1 MKRMNFEIDDRKE
14 IIDDLNK
21 KLRDAK
27 EEIKSKI
34 LKMSDDL
41 FQNQSSRS
49 TRLLTSELIKNN
61 FGMNFWEEAKKQIEA
76 KSKEL
81 VDTYRKT
88 YTWVTGEELD
98 PV

>member
-41 FQNQSSRS
+41 FQN
-49 TRLLTSELIKNN
+49 
-61 FGMNFWEEAKKQIEA
+61 
-76 KSKEL
+76 
-81 VDTYRKT
+81 
-88 YTWVTGEELD
+88 
-98 PV
+98 

>member
-21 KLRDAK
+21 KLREAK

-41 FQNQSSRS
+41 FQN
-49 TRLLTSELIKNN
+49 
-61 FGMNFWEEAKKQIEA
+61 
-76 KSKEL
+76 
-81 VDTYRKT
+81 
-88 YTWVTGEELD
+88 
-98 PV
+98 